1 MASKL
6 LSVNAYQIEFGRIS
20 GIRIFRLR
28 SLEFVYPMKIPIIP
42 IIKIYHQKLIF
53 QSSMA
58 GKLVS
63 VNA

>member
-42 IIKIYHQKLIF
+42 IIEIYHQKLIF